1 MPQSDS
7 FDHFIYIVAVPLDS
21 LRYEEGIKMIEKL
34 AKESVKN
41 IPPYIPGKNPDEVEN
56 KGAEEIYK
64 LSSNENQLGPSP
76 KAIEALIR
84 SASNSHL
91 YPDFFAIDLRSKI
104 AEKFGFGK
112 ENVITACGSSMILEL
127 LGQVFVKPKD
137 EVIFC
142 VPTFMLYASIATGN
156 EGIPVMLPLNDKLE
170 YDLEAMLKA
179 INEKT
184 KMVMICNPNNPTG
197 TALSGKQIREF
208 IGKVPDH
215 ILVVVDEAY
224 IEFADRPDVETM
236 LPLVKEKENVIILRT
251 FSKIYGL
258 AGLRVG
264 YGIASP
270 EMIDLLSRK
279 LPAFNTN
286 KAAVEAA
293 KASLEDEEF
302 LEKSYQMILE
312 GRKYLEEEFEKLG
325 FTVYE
330 SQTNF
335 IYVDTHVNPNIVSE
349 ELEKK
354 GIIIRGNFAF
364 TRITIGTMEQ
374 NQKIIKCMKEF
385 VRQQGSCQ

>member
-1 MPQSDS
+1 M
-7 FDHFIYIVAVPLDS
+7 AVPHVS
-21 LRYEEGIKMIEKL
+21 LRYDLGNKMIEQL
-34 AKESVKN
+34 AKESVKK

-56 KGAEEIYK
+56 KGEEVIDK

-76 KAIEALIR
+76 KAVEAMIR
-84 SASNSHL
+84 CAANSHL

-104 AEKFGFGK
+104 ADKFGVGK

-127 LGQVFVKPKD
+127 LGQVFVQPQD

-142 VPTFMLYASIATGN
+142 VPTFMLYASITTGN
-156 EGIPVMLPLNDKLE
+156 DGIPVMLPLNDKLE
-170 YDLEAMLKA
+170 YDLDAMLHA

-208 IGKVPDH
+208 IKKVPDH
-215 ILVVVDEAY
+215 ILIVVDEAY
-224 IEFADRPDVETM
+224 IEFADRPDIETM
-236 LPLVKEKENVIILRT
+236 LPLVKEKENVIVLRT

-264 YGIASP
+264 YGIAAP

-293 KASLEDEEF
+293 KASLEDEEYVK
-302 LEKSYQMILE
+302 KSYQMIVK
-312 GRKYLEEEFEKLG
+312 GRKYLTEEFKKLG

-335 IYVDTHVNPNIVSE
+335 IYVNTHTNPTLVSD

-354 GIIIRGNFAF
+354 GIIIRGNFDY

-374 NQKIIKCMKEF
+374 NKKIIKCMKEF